1 MPLNVNALF
10 CLVTLFDSLVCLFP
24 YVWLIFQ
31 YLSKSLLKAALYS
44 VDQDYNRLFILEKI
58 SAFGS
63 SFIYY
68 DTVYRGS
75 LYNYLY
81 ILGMRGFH
89 PVGRFVFLSFSTNLA
104 LSFSCLL
111 ILTFFDNVYAH
122 LDCIKIDT
130 HLRTKLIYYV
140 VATCPTG
147 PSLVRPPLRLRLRI
161 KEFQSNRS
169 PVRFVPFTTRSESQ
183 SLASAST
190 SSHSTPSSSNLAVVI
205 LGRLPIGIRDQSC
218 SAIKRKRK

>member
-24 YVWLIFQ
+24 YVWLFDDEVKSIEELIF
-31 YLSKSLLKAALYS
+31 STCPKSLLKAALYS

-104 LSFSCLL
+104 LSLFLLFTYIDIFRQCL
-111 ILTFFDNVYAH
+111 
-122 LDCIKIDT
+122 
-130 HLRTKLIYYV
+130 
-140 VATCPTG
+140 CP
-147 PSLVRPPLRLRLRI
+147 S
-161 KEFQSNRS
+161 
-169 PVRFVPFTTRSESQ
+169 
-183 SLASAST
+183 
-190 SSHSTPSSSNLAVVI
+190 
-205 LGRLPIGIRDQSC
+205 
-218 SAIKRKRK
+218 

>member
-104 LSFSCLL
+104 LSLFLLFTYIDIFRQCL
-111 ILTFFDNVYAH
+111 
-122 LDCIKIDT
+122 
-130 HLRTKLIYYV
+130 
-140 VATCPTG
+140 CP
-147 PSLVRPPLRLRLRI
+147 S
-161 KEFQSNRS
+161 
-169 PVRFVPFTTRSESQ
+169 
-183 SLASAST
+183 
-190 SSHSTPSSSNLAVVI
+190 
-205 LGRLPIGIRDQSC
+205 
-218 SAIKRKRK
+218 